1 MSEKQQRAIIVWQY
15 MIDCQFDVFSPG
27 EIARYCF
34 GSRYTSGNSTEPAYE
49 YAKHALR
56 DLHNAGVV
64 EKAVFRGSNQS
75 VFWLKEKTK

>member
-1 MSEKQQRAIIVWQY
+1 MSEKQERAMKVWQY
-15 MIDCQFDVFSPG
+15 MLDCHFDVFSPG

-34 GSRYTSGNSTEPAYE
+34 GSPRTSGNSTGSAYE

-56 DLHNAGVV
+56 DLHNAGIVG
-64 EKAVFRGSNQS
+64 KATFRGTNQS